1 MSVIK
6 PRTKLRSMPDCGLS
20 GSMKDKIKTGG
31 EAFKGLIKTGG
42 DVMDKALDKSS
53 DVATLMVN
61 SVTGLISKM
70 SDDIGVMAD
79 RILTMEERIGLMADR
94 MVHTEKLM
102 AKLTATLADKDL
114 DLSFESPTFKGAHQ
128 PPVLVVPTT
137 KLSQESV
144 PELMLA
150 GDHAAYLL
158 YVSSSPLFRDGATV
172 VSRIEDT
179 DDFPVSWKRSIE
191 AIKGMEQQG
200 AERKSETIVV
210 AVAVKTI
217 SDAVEISPLSN
228 SIDVTVYR
236 GET

>member
-1 MSVIK
+1 MWVI
-6 PRTKLRSMPDCGLS
+6 RN
-20 GSMKDKIKTGG
+20 MKDKLKTGG

-42 DVMDKALDKSS
+42 DVVDKALEKSS

-61 SVTGLISKM
+61 SMTGLISKM